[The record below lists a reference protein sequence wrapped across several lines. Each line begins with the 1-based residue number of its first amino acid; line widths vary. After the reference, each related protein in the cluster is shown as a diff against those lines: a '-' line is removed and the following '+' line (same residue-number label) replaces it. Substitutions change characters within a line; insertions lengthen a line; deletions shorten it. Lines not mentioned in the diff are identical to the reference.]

1 MPTDVVRPFGMRVTR
16 SARVARHRAVPRE
29 QLAALG
35 QEHAAGTVRP
45 TGSRSGRRSPRPRS
59 RAGRAPL
66 RTAPRAD
73 PRRPRGSACPRS
85 RARSTRAAA
94 RPAAAAAR
102 SPLSIAARHP
112 EAAVVTRALNGSS
125 PGGGHACPA
134 GGDTTNRKAW
144 ARSSSTLVRAQ
155 TSGAHA
161 SSPAATRGSEMSE
174 SSSHRHSP
182 ATVRSPADSRP
193 AGRSSIALLPG
204 GGHRGPS
211 RRHAPSPG
219 RRRSPGRVRA

>member
-16 SARVARHRAVPRE
+16 SHGWRAAEPCRASSSPPLARNTLPGPSPDRLPI
-29 QLAALG
+29 
-35 QEHAAGTVRP
+35 RP
-45 TGSRSGRRSPRPRS
+45 TLASSAIACSASTASQSAHGRPSEITRIGVSTFSSTIDQSRCTS
-59 RAGRAPL
+59 RG
-66 RTAPRAD
+66 
-73 PRRPRGSACPRS
+73 GGCW
-85 RARSTRAAA
+85 
-94 RPAAAAAR
+94 

-112 EAAVVTRALNGSS
+112 EAAAVTRALNGSS

-174 SSSHRHSP
+174 ASSHRHSP

-219 RRRSPGRVRA
+219 RRRSLGRVRA